1 MFIFC
6 HAKKITLS
14 IAEDLEFLHREHS
27 KSSSSLSKDRIKA
40 LIYIKEGKYAFQS
53 DIAHKLGR
61 TEKTVRGWLQKYSQV
76 GFSGLT
82 AIKSGGNN
90 TKVLSDT
97 TKDFIAEKLLD
108 PTTTITSYVELKLLI
123 AQELGET
130 VPYFTLYA
138 HCRRI
143 HKSKLK
149 VARKSHYKKDPKAEE
164 LFKKP

>member
-1 MFIFC
+1 MP
-6 HAKKITLS
+6 KKITLFIS
-14 IAEDLEFLHREHS
+14 EDLAFLYRAHS
-27 KSSSSLSKDRIKA
+27 KSASSLSKDRIKA

-53 DIAHKLGR
+53 DIARKLGR
-61 TEKTVRGWLQKYSQV
+61 TEKTVRGWLQKYAKV

-82 AIKSGGNN
+82 TINSGGNN

-97 TKDFIAEKLLD
+97 VKYFIAEKLLD
-108 PTTTITSYVELKLLI
+108 STTTITSYVELQLLI
-123 AQELGET
+123 EQELGEL

-138 HCRRI
+138 HCRRK

-149 VARKSHYKKDPKAEE
+149 VARKSHYKKDLKAEE